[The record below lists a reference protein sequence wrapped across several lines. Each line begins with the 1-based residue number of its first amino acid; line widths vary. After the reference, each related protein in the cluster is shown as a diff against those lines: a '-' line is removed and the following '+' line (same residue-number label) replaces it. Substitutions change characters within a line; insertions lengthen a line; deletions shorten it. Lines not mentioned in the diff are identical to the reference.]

1 MSIQAQDIEFKKQ
14 NDKNFHYAINN
25 ADIINLRIDKNGNI
39 YGDLIDI
46 TDYNK
51 GDENILVK
59 AARPLQLSGEITPI
73 FVIVQFK
80 TNIKELTKESDVN

>member
-1 MSIQAQDIEFKKQ
+1 M
-14 NDKNFHYAINN
+14 
-25 ADIINLRIDKNGNI
+25 IDT
-39 YGDLIDI
+39 

-80 TNIKELTKESDVN
+80 TNIKELTKESDIN

>member
-1 MSIQAQDIEFKKQ
+1 M
-14 NDKNFHYAINN
+14 
-25 ADIINLRIDKNGNI
+25 NLRIDKKGDI
-39 YGDLIDI
+39 YGDLIDT

-80 TNIKELTKESDVN
+80 INIKELTKESSNS

>member
-1 MSIQAQDIEFKKQ
+1 MVEI
-14 NDKNFHYAINN
+14 KNSNFLL
-25 ADIINLRIDKNGNI
+25 NLQITTSGDI
-39 YGDLIDI
+39 YGDLLDT

-80 TNIKELTKESDVN
+80 TNIKELTKESSNN

>member
-1 MSIQAQDIEFKKQ
+1 M
-14 NDKNFHYAINN
+14 
-25 ADIINLRIDKNGNI
+25 IDT
-39 YGDLIDI
+39 

-59 AARPLQLSGEITPI
+59 VARPLQLSDEITPI

-80 TNIKELTKESDVN
+80 INIKELTKESSNN